1 MNTLMAKKLE
11 LMPLKLLDGVSRENY
26 HIGSSLI
33 AGTQIG
39 ETRASSRSEEES
51 ISVESKTKELQE
63 FQNSEHFDYS

>member
-11 LMPLKLLDGVSRENY
+11 LMPLKLLDGVSRESY

-39 ETRASSRSEEES
+39 ETRVSSRLEEES
-51 ISVESKTKELQE
+51 INAESKTKEWQE
-63 FQNSEHFDYS
+63 FLNSEHFDYS